1 MCERRKKAMEREEG
15 YEGFVQVYTGN
26 GKGKTTAAI
35 GIAMRM
41 VGAGGKVLFMQFMK
55 GQAYSEQKILSNME
69 PDLIWEAIGKPFFVA
84 KKGTISEEDLASYGD
99 GIVVFPPG
107 EPPQIYVDMVA
118 DGFARATE
126 AMASGEYDMVVL
138 DEINCAMYFELI
150 PSETVLDG
158 ISKKAK
164 KTEVILTGRQAPP
177 EIIEAADL
185 VTEMKE
191 IKHYFTTKGI
201 TSRKGIEN

>member
-1 MCERRKKAMEREEG
+1 MERAEG
-15 YEGFVQVYTGN
+15 YEGYVQVYTGN

-35 GIAMRM
+35 GISMRM
-41 VGAGGKVLFMQFMK
+41 VGAGGRVLFMQFMK
-55 GQAYSEQKILSNME
+55 GQAYSEQKILKSMA

-84 KKGTISEEDLASYGD
+84 KEGTISEEDLASYGD

-107 EPPQIYVDMVA
+107 QPPKMYVDMVA
-118 DGFARATE
+118 DGFARAAE

-150 PSETVLDG
+150 SSDTVLAG
-158 ISKKAK
+158 LAGKAK
-164 KTEVILTGRQAPP
+164 KTEVILTGRMAPQ
-177 EIIEAADL
+177 EIIDAADL

-191 IKHYFTTKGI
+191 IKHYFASKGV